1 MNFWIYKVTLQFN
14 KQTLL
19 QQKKSLPRLH
29 LRMYVIPY
37 VVPVNVYCI
46 LNELVLCT
54 IGIRWILI
62 DDNWRIKRL
71 INHNLKEDP

>member
-1 MNFWIYKVTLQFN
+1 MNFLNLQGY
-14 KQTLL
+14 LAI
-19 QQKKSLPRLH
+19 QQANIITAKKSLPRLH

-54 IGIRWILI
+54 IGIRWSLI